1 MLDELTWRERG
12 RLWLRLGLRLGV
24 AIASVW
30 LLLRVGLPLLNLLM
44 PFVAALILAWML
56 NPAIRFLQ
64 KKLGWKR
71 NVLSLVLVLVCI
83 FVLGVLAAG
92 LVYSLVSQVISFLQ
106 NWQPLWADTMYALD
120 SITGALEEFLKP
132 LPGETYAQLSALLER
147 AVGWL
152 GDVVPQLLTRA
163 AGSVGNVAMS
173 LPAWTIG
180 FVIFLMASYFISA
193 DYPHLRFKLTRSI
206 PKEFRGFF
214 SDVKRVAVDAF
225 GGYVKAELILS
236 GVIFVILLVGFL
248 VMGEPYALLLAFI
261 LGVMDFIPII
271 GSGTAMVPWAVID
284 VALGNYQ
291 HAVGLM
297 VVWGIIAVFRRVA
310 EPKVVGDQTG
320 LSPIASLVSIYV
332 GMRLGGVLGMI
343 MGPVVSLVALSI
355 LRGGVLDSTFADLRL
370 AMTDIIA
377 ILKGGKGKG
386 GNNSKNV

>member
-83 FVLGVLAAG
+83 FVLGALAAG

-173 LPAWTIG
+173 LPAWT
-180 FVIFLMASYFISA
+180 A

-343 MGPVVSLVALSI
+343 MGPVVCLVALSI

>member
-1 MLDELTWRERG
+1 MNELTWRERG

-24 AIASVW
+24 ALLAVW
-30 LLLRVGLPLLNLLM
+30 LIVRVGLPLANLLM
-44 PFVAALILAWML
+44 PFVAALVLAWML

-71 NVLSLVLVLVCI
+71 NTLSLILVLVCI
-83 FVLGVLAAG
+83 FVVGALAAG
-92 LVYSLVSQVISFLQ
+92 LVYSLVSQVLSFLE
-106 NWQPLWADTMYALD
+106 NWQPLWSDTMYALD
-120 SITGALEEFLKP
+120 SITGFLEDALKP
-132 LPGETYAQLSALLER
+132 LPTETYAQLSGLLER
-147 AVGWL
+147 LVGWL
-152 GDVVPQLLTRA
+152 ENAVPQLLTRA
-163 AGSVGNVAMS
+163 AGSAGNVAMS
-173 LPAWTIG
+173 LPAWVIG
-180 FVIFLMASYFISA
+180 FVIFLMASYFISS
-193 DYPHLRFKLTRSI
+193 DYPHLRFKVTQSI

-236 GVIFVILLVGFL
+236 GVIFLILLVGFL
-248 VMGEPYALLLAFI
+248 LMGEPYALLLAFI

-284 VALGNYQ
+284 VVLGNYR
-291 HAVGLM
+291 HTIELM

-332 GMRLGGVLGMI
+332 GMRLGGVAGMI
-343 MGPVVSLVALSI
+343 LGPVVCLVALSI

-370 AMTDIIA
+370 AMSDIIA
-377 ILKGGKGKG
+377 ILKGGKTQG
-386 GNNSKNV
+386 GNNSKKM